1 MVKIEK
7 RKKNINIDG
16 SHECDLLC
24 KLIVDYIP
32 SNSVKLYK
40 NHYEDENKT
49 KIKYLQLELDP
60 GNFINYKDTSYES
73 TRCVFFHPSRHTI
86 DGEQFDFE
94 LNIYHGSFSDKLGY
108 STHYHYHQDTDD
120 RGVEY
125 HQHSHYHKEGLEN
138 DEKKAHENHT
148 IKNIVLCLLFNKG
161 DHKGTR
167 INTFFDQFV
176 HADNFE
182 ADSNS
187 EYDKITTHKHFSF
200 DDILPRRRS
209 FFNYE
214 GDNNLDFIV
223 FDYIQTIDK
232 GILDIFIDKKI
243 GFIPIEDTDNTE
255 TVLYKKNIEVITDER
270 YKKLVRLQIKDLVSM
285 TRVVQSKP
293 PADEPREY
301 YKRADDIYSEVRPG
315 GAFYNYQTDQE
326 NSIDLAN
333 QWESWG
339 RGNDILKP
347 VAKIMEE
354 KLDDTDDY
362 IENYFGKIKFSRQN
376 RNYLELF
383 ESIYKKQ
390 IIDEIKKCFNK
401 IVLNIL
407 DYNEGTDSFEY
418 KDQSSKESLRN
429 DLLTPNLLNYET
441 IRKNLYLYNKI
452 FILKDV
458 KKLGLHTRTIRTY
471 NMGKKYRGRGA
482 TVRRKNTRNII
493 SDLNDLLDS
502 YFKYKPN
509 LKNSLKSFNIIKDSS
524 DENGIFD
531 INIINDYVLPS
542 KDGIIFEKLKIDMVI
557 DKYYN
562 SNKASYEDDV
572 QAKSLV
578 EVYTDNNF
586 GTMGITQIENEISNF
601 NLSGDILTSNDK
613 QHLFVYGVFDI
624 GKFFSS
630 SPTSGK
636 DIDLDLL
643 NTWRYFIALNELN
656 EDYINELN
664 IFEEENFIINNFN
677 LENQPNN
684 FNLGNQ
690 LINVKD
696 GKTYDDLSKGING
709 SVTNDELFN
718 YDNMN
723 NTYNLDKENSIVTSI
738 TNPADDENITSYLIT
753 GTIPMNYHIIM
764 FRIISFLNNNTKG
777 KNIFFLDQ
785 GPQMNTTIDGDQCQN
800 WNSNEIHYEGSL
812 FDIFKNLTLFPKN
825 GKIWAGLDQSER
837 QLLHDGLL
845 VARGGDGITYNATDG
860 VINTAGDEN
869 EGQIKRII
877 IEEKDNK
884 EETTESQSSP
894 VKWASHNFCRNPGNT
909 MPAPWCYTKNPKVRW
924 QYCINPDYSQ
934 MIARITLIIAFV
946 FVIILA
952 YLSVKRIFENELFT
966 AFVARLTGAQV
977 SEGSGGPKG
986 SGGR

>member
-40 NHYEDENKT
+40 NHDVDEQKK

-60 GNFINYKDTSYES
+60 GNFINYKDTSYEG

-125 HQHSHYHKEGLEN
+125 HQHNHYHKEGLEN

-182 ADSNS
+182 ADSKS

-243 GFIPIEDTDNTE
+243 VYDIKKQDSTDNTE

-347 VAKIMEE
+347 V
-354 KLDDTDDY
+354 
-362 IENYFGKIKFSRQN
+362 
-376 RNYLELF
+376 
-383 ESIYKKQ
+383 
-390 IIDEIKKCFNK
+390 
-401 IVLNIL
+401 
-407 DYNEGTDSFEY
+407 
-418 KDQSSKESLRN
+418 
-429 DLLTPNLLNYET
+429 
-441 IRKNLYLYNKI
+441 
-452 FILKDV
+452 
-458 KKLGLHTRTIRTY
+458 H
-471 NMGKKYRGRGA
+471 
-482 TVRRKNTRNII
+482 
-493 SDLNDLLDS
+493 
-502 YFKYKPN
+502 
-509 LKNSLKSFNIIKDSS
+509 
-524 DENGIFD
+524 
-531 INIINDYVLPS
+531 
-542 KDGIIFEKLKIDMVI
+542 
-557 DKYYN
+557 
-562 SNKASYEDDV
+562 
-572 QAKSLV
+572 
-578 EVYTDNNF
+578 
-586 GTMGITQIENEISNF
+586 
-601 NLSGDILTSNDK
+601 
-613 QHLFVYGVFDI
+613 
-624 GKFFSS
+624 
-630 SPTSGK
+630 
-636 DIDLDLL
+636 
-643 NTWRYFIALNELN
+643 
-656 EDYINELN
+656 
-664 IFEEENFIINNFN
+664 
-677 LENQPNN
+677 
-684 FNLGNQ
+684 
-690 LINVKD
+690 
-696 GKTYDDLSKGING
+696 
-709 SVTNDELFN
+709 
-718 YDNMN
+718 
-723 NTYNLDKENSIVTSI
+723 
-738 TNPADDENITSYLIT
+738 TSY
-753 GTIPMNYHIIM
+753 
-764 FRIISFLNNNTKG
+764 
-777 KNIFFLDQ
+777 
-785 GPQMNTTIDGDQCQN
+785 
-800 WNSNEIHYEGSL
+800 
-812 FDIFKNLTLFPKN
+812 
-825 GKIWAGLDQSER
+825 
-837 QLLHDGLL
+837 
-845 VARGGDGITYNATDG
+845 
-860 VINTAGDEN
+860 
-869 EGQIKRII
+869 II
-877 IEEKDNK
+877 IR
-884 EETTESQSSP
+884 
-894 VKWASHNFCRNPGNT
+894 VV
-909 MPAPWCYTKNPKVRW
+909 Y
-924 QYCINPDYSQ
+924 
-934 MIARITLIIAFV
+934 
-946 FVIILA
+946 
-952 YLSVKRIFENELFT
+952 
-966 AFVARLTGAQV
+966 
-977 SEGSGGPKG
+977 
-986 SGGR
+986 